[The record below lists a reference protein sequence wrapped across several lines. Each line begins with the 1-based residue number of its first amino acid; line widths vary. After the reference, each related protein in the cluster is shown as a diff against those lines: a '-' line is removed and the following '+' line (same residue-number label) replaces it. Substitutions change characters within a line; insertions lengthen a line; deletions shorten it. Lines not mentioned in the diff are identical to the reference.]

1 MHACGASTSGGA
13 GSVKVPVVVLVVL
26 VVMLV
31 EEGIVLTVK
40 VHE

>member
-1 MHACGASTSGGA
+1 MHGCGASTSGGA

-26 VVMLV
+26 LEVLV
-31 EEGIVLTVK
+31 EEVIVVTVK